1 MSSIV
6 AQYSFPPT
14 IRSVLLKNQ
23 PDAVPP
29 TEELD
34 ALQAELRIAK
44 QRTLERAKK
53 AGDDLRTIEES
64 MRRLKEKE
72 KGKGKAIEK
81 IKKERACMFLPASS
95 IHALLIVM
103 LACIYIYY
111 NRLTCINFPD
121 VPTYFIIL
129 KT

>member
-6 AQYSFPPT
+6 AQYSFPPA

-23 PDAVPP
+23 PDALPP

-34 ALQAELRIAK
+34 ALQAELKVAK

-72 KGKGKAIEK
+72 KGKGKAVDK
-81 IKKERACMFLPASS
+81 VKKERACMYSLPTLIRS
-95 IHALLIVM
+95 IDLSNDNSITLH
-103 LACIYIYY
+103 LADPCVH
-111 NRLTCINFPD
+111 LSF
-121 VPTYFIIL
+121 
-129 KT
+129 